1 MLERAENTI
10 SVIKF
15 DERHAKEAANIEKK
29 IYSEP
34 WSEQAF
40 VELFVKSTS
49 IFGLAGIYRDRV
61 VAYGGVEC
69 VLDEANIVNIAVA
82 PESRRKGYG
91 SAVMIGLLKLA
102 SERGCRRVTLEVR
115 EHNEAA
121 KSLYS
126 TFGFKPVGIRKC
138 FYSHPVE
145 NAIVMEKCLTLGV
158 CAENVI

>member
-1 MLERAENTI
+1 MLEHAEDRIT
-10 SVIKF
+10 VIKF
-15 DERHAKEAANIEKK
+15 AEQHAKEAAAIEKT
-29 IYSEP
+29 IFSEP

-91 SAVMIGLLKLA
+91 SAVMIGLLKLVA
-102 SERGCRRVTLEVR
+102 DRGCRRVTLEVR

-121 KSLYS
+121 KALYN
-126 TFGFKPVGIRKC
+126 TFGFRPVGIRKC

-145 NAIVMEKCLTLGV
+145 NAIVMEKCLTLGI
-158 CAENVI
+158 CAKNVI